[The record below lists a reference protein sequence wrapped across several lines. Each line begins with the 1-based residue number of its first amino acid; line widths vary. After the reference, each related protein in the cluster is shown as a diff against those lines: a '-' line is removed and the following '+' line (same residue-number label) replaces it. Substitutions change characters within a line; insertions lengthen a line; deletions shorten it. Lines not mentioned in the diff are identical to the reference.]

1 MQEGS
6 PVFAAPVL
14 GLDLGAYADGED
26 GMAAGWREDLF
37 CPGLFCFG
45 EVQVPTCGSFEMGVP
60 QLCQIAGQA
69 LSFGFEGLLGL
80 LPTVALHVVGQ
91 GNADDTGDSAEA
103 KESGVAAGGGAG
115 GVDAASGTHV
125 DEDLGTPAKELPPQA
140 EEFAGTSR
148 PCSVAEVAVDE

>member
-26 GMAAGWREDLF
+26 GMAGGWREYLF
-37 CPGLFCFG
+37 CPGVFCFG

-103 KESGVAAGGGAG
+103 KESGVATGGF
-115 GVDAASGTHV
+115 DPASRSHV
-125 DEDLGTPAKELPPQA
+125 DEYMGTPAEELPPQA
-140 EEFAGTSR
+140 EEFA
-148 PCSVAEVAVDE
+148 E